1 MGHSSTNFNT
11 RNASEEL
18 TWYYVQ
24 PGFKLITPIKFFL
37 AVLAFVLILVLLAL
51 LNPQLVLD
59 SYWTLLIV
67 PLDALFVGW
76 MLLMLQP
83 HRQIYYRLDSEGVS
97 SEFRS
102 TASPLAG
109 LVSFLLGTFCTMIGL
124 KKSLYLNNH
133 SSRSRVLDWGEIVS
147 VQSSP
152 NMRRIVL
159 QAGLHG
165 QLTLWTNAENF
176 NHVLTLV
183 KTYIDE
189 ARKHYD

>member
-76 MLLMLQP
+76 MLLTLQP

-133 SSRSRVLDWGEIVS
+133 SSRSRVLDWGGNCFCSKFSEYEKDCAS
-147 VQSSP
+147 GRTSRSANALDECRELQSCTHSS
-152 NMRRIVL
+152 
-159 QAGLHG
+159 
-165 QLTLWTNAENF
+165 EN
-176 NHVLTLV
+176 L
-183 KTYIDE
+183 Y
-189 ARKHYD
+189 R